1 MLGENK
7 LEDARICLAMVR
19 NFEGFIQMIF
29 EDVKGILCNA
39 TICLGDKE
47 FLGIYQFFVLLKTAY
62 PFYIELLP
70 LLKIS

>member
-47 FLGIYQFFVLLKTAY
+47 FLGI
-62 PFYIELLP
+62 
-70 LLKIS
+70 